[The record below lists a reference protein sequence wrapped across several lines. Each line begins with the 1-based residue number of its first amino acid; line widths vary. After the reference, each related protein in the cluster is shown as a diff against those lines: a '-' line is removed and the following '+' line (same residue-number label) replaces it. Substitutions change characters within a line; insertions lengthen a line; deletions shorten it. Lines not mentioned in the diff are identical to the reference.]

1 MKTFT
6 ASRWSKGDPNKGAAI
21 EIAIAVRDAHPWS
34 ELIRRAAGRQG
45 RSRARLIIRPLGNQ
59 RGFSEMSACRT
70 LRKRWEAEMNRNIK
84 STPGTL
90 CLFGVAF
97 FLAIT
102 IANARNDSPPSSDR
116 TWSPPNLSNYESELA
131 SQRFHQVEGGS
142 HVSINP
148 RKIYSLAELIDI
160 AERNNPETRVAW
172 ERARQ
177 AAAAVG
183 LSESAY
189 YPFLVASAAA
199 GYDRAFIPFPTLAV
213 NPKKLLTNPSVAVSI
228 TGGGSL
234 VTNAQVYRAELNA
247 KWLLL
252 DFGERDA
259 TVAAARE
266 RLMMA
271 NVGFN
276 GTHQK
281 IVFEVTERFYQ
292 LGTARQKVVVARN
305 ALEAAQTVE
314 QAVQA
319 RIDNGLATKPELLQA
334 QQQSAQTAFDVEA
347 TTGAESDARVGLVE
361 SIGLLPTVPLHVADL
376 GQRSA
381 FGSGRSVDELIARAL
396 SQRPDLV
403 AKLAN
408 VHAKEYEIRRV
419 RAEYYPKVAIDAHVS
434 ETELDVSIA
443 DSDYFGDH
451 RPTWGAFLTVSVP
464 IFDGFGRRHK
474 MEMAEADLRGAE
486 NELAGARDSAVRE
499 VWKAYTDFKTT
510 LRKQDS
516 ATKLVTASQ
525 NAFDAVLESYKNGLS
540 TYPELVS
547 AQRNLTFAQ
556 SVNHDTQSAIYTA
569 ASALALSTGDLARPS
584 GRAGRPVRPLER

>member
-1 MKTFT
+1 M
-6 ASRWSKGDPNKGAAI
+6 
-21 EIAIAVRDAHPWS
+21 
-34 ELIRRAAGRQG
+34 
-45 RSRARLIIRPLGNQ
+45 RLL
-59 RGFSEMSACRT
+59 T
-70 LRKRWEAEMNRNIK
+70 LQ
-84 STPGTL
+84 L
-90 CLFGVAF
+90 L
-97 FLAIT
+97 LAIT
-102 IANARNDSPPSSDR
+102 VASARNDPPPSSDR
-116 TWSPPNLSNYESELA
+116 TWSPPNLPNYERELA
-131 SQRFHQVEGGS
+131 EYRFNEAQGSS

-148 RKIYSLAELIDI
+148 RKIYGLAELIDI
-160 AERNNPETRVAW
+160 AERNNPDTRVAW

-213 NPKKLLTNPSVAVSI
+213 DPTHPSLSNVRI

-234 VTNAQVYRAELNA
+234 VTEAKVYRGELNA

-252 DFGERDA
+252 DFGERSAVVA
-259 TVAAARE
+259 TARE
-266 RLMMA
+266 QLMMA

-281 IVFEVTERFYQ
+281 IVFQVTERFYQ
-292 LGTARQKVVVARN
+292 LGTAHQKVLVSQS

-319 RIDNGLATKPELLQA
+319 RVDNGLATKPELLQA

-347 TTGAESDARVGLVE
+347 TTGADSDARVALVE
-361 SIGLLPTVPLHVADL
+361 SIGLLPTVPLKVADL
-376 GQRSA
+376 GQRSTSEQA
-381 FGSGRSVDELIARAL
+381 NGSVDELIARAL

-408 VHAKEYEIRRV
+408 VHAKEDGIRKV
-419 RAEYYPKVAIDAHVS
+419 RAEYYPKVAIDAHVT

-443 DSDYFGDH
+443 NSPFFGDH
-451 RPTWGAFLTVSVP
+451 RPTYGVFLTASVP
-464 IFDGFGRRHK
+464 IFDGFARDRQ
-474 MEMAEADLRGAE
+474 MDMAKAELRAAE
-486 NELAGARDSAVRE
+486 NELAGARDSAVRD
-499 VWKAYTDFKTT
+499 VWKAYTDFKTA

-525 NAFDAVLESYKNGLS
+525 NAFDSVLESYKQGLS
-540 TYPELVS
+540 TYPEIVS
-547 AQRNLTFAQ
+547 AQRNLASAR
-556 SVNHDTQSAIYTA
+556 SVSHDTQAAIFTSATE
-569 ASALALSTGDLARPS
+569 LALSTGDLARPS
-584 GRAGRPVRPLER
+584 ARPLRPSAVRPLQSSPRAVRPLER

>member
-1 MKTFT
+1 MKHTK
-6 ASRWSKGDPNKGAAI
+6 S
-21 EIAIAVRDAHPWS
+21 
-34 ELIRRAAGRQG
+34 GR
-45 RSRARLIIRPLGNQ
+45 
-59 RGFSEMSACRT
+59 RT
-70 LRKRWEAEMNRNIK
+70 LRVLVGQI
-84 STPGTL
+84 
-90 CLFGVAF
+90 FVAIS
-97 FLAIT
+97 LAQ
-102 IANARNDSPPSSDR
+102 ARNDAPPSSDKV
-116 TWSPPNLSNYESELA
+116 WLPPKLSDYENQLA
-131 SQRFHQVEGGS
+131 GQRFHESETGS
-142 HVSINP
+142 RASINP
-148 RKIYSLAELIDI
+148 RKTYNLAELIDI

-199 GYDRAFIPFPTLAV
+199 GYDRAFIPFPTLTA
-213 NPKKLLTNPSVAVSI
+213 NPTHPSLSNVRI

-234 VTNAQVYRAELNA
+234 VTEAQVYRGELSA

-252 DFGERDA
+252 DFGERSA
-259 TVAAARE
+259 VVAAARE
-266 RLMMA
+266 QLMMA

-281 IVFEVTERFYQ
+281 IVFQVTDRFYQ
-292 LGTARQKVVVARN
+292 LGTARQKVLVSQS

-334 QQQSAQTAFDVEA
+334 QQQTAQTEFDVEA
-347 TTGAESDARVGLVE
+347 TTGAESDARVALVE

-376 GQRSA
+376 GQRST
-381 FGSGRSVDELIARAL
+381 SEQTNSSVDELIERAL

-408 VHAKEYEIRRV
+408 VHAKEHGIRKV
-419 RAEYYPKVAIDAHVS
+419 RAEYYPKVAVDAHVT
-434 ETELDVSIA
+434 ETELDVSIKN
-443 DSDYFGDH
+443 SPYFGDT
-451 RPTWGAFLTVSVP
+451 RPTYGVFLTASVP

-474 MEMAEADLRGAE
+474 MEMAEAELHGAE

-499 VWKAYTDFKTT
+499 VWKAYTDFKTA

-525 NAFDAVLESYKNGLS
+525 NAFDAVLESYQNGLS
-540 TYPELVS
+540 TYPEIVS
-547 AQRNLTFAQ
+547 AQRNLASAG
-556 SVNHDTQSAIYTA
+556 SVSHDTQSAIFTA
-569 ASALALSTGDLARPS
+569 ATALALSTGDLARPS
-584 GRAGRPVRPLER
+584 SGVTRPIQKSPRSIQAVTPFSE